1 MNIWLDDVRH
11 PAPYGRLGW
20 EWVKTGEEFLSLL
33 SDRLDD
39 IAWVSLD
46 HDLSWDHYPVNG
58 KEQHAENTPMSGT
71 EVVEE
76 MINQGLWPKE
86 GIIVHSMNPAGSD
99 RMLRALVKEAPK
111 SLVIEKRVAKLEN
124 GFK

>member
-20 EWVKTGEEFLSLL
+20 KWVKTGEDFIELMRKG
-33 SDRLDD
+33 DNIDW
-39 IAWVSLD
+39 ASLD

-71 EVVEE
+71 DVVEK
-76 MINQGLWPKE
+76 MIEENLWPNK
-86 GIIVHSMNPAGSD
+86 GIIVHSMNPAGAD
-99 RMLRALVKEAPK
+99 RMMRALVAAAPEC
-111 SLVIEKRVAKLEN
+111 LGIQRIVAKLEN
-124 GFK
+124 GF